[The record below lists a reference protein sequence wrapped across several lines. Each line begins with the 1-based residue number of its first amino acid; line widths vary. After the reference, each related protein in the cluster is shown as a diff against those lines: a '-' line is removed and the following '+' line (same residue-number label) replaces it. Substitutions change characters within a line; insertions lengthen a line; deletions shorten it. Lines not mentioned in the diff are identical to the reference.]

1 MLAIDPRLMATILH
15 GRLDV
20 AQSLVLTRA
29 QHQRRLY
36 ADPAYLTVLRSLFA
50 TSTVLFLGYS
60 LNDAYL
66 NELRSEYESVNRRCA
81 LDLGAAEFV
90 SRWEDLI
97 AVLERVLGETFAGRG
112 R

>member
-1 MLAIDPRLMATILH
+1 LDAGRIDLVFCHWGHGLAAG
-15 GRLDV
+15 GRANGEALLRRV
-20 AQSLVLTRA
+20 AGLRA
-29 QHQRRLY
+29 GGNN
-36 ADPAYLTVLRSLFA
+36 AAPVVIFS
-50 TSTVLFLGYS
+50 GGG
-60 LNDAYL
+60 
-66 NELRSEYESVNRRCA
+66 EYESVNRYRA